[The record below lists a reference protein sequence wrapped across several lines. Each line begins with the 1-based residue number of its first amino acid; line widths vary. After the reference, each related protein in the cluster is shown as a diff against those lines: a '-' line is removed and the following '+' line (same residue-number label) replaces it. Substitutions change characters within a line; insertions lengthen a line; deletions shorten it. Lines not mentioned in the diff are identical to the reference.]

1 MTLTRKKKKKT
12 KQKKQKRGKFLENMV
27 DDVA

>member
-1 MTLTRKKKKKT
+1 MILTRKKKNKK
-12 KQKKQKRGKFLENMV
+12 KKKQKRGKFLENMV

>member
-1 MTLTRKKKKKT
+1 MTLTRKKKNKT